1 MSLETEHFGV
11 PMSMRAQ
18 RVEAFERQ
26 RAVDRLAG
34 RTVWCAGALRRGR
47 ERASGL
53 RQRLG
58 WAHDG
63 GVDTARLDV
72 HGSEPLRDAATQLE
86 SMLNDGAGDPVAPGR
101 AERAL
106 YRERTASA
114 EVDVAPRVRSEDVV
128 VLHDPLSAA
137 LAHAVRERGGHALWH
152 VRIAAT
158 PCGALSEE
166 AWIFLREFTSDMN
179 AYLVSWSAR
188 GRSGGSVHR
197 IAALMPSSGVGFA
210 KEFTDAASEDLAWS
224 SLLADVLEH
233 DRAECVGGTLH
244 VRPTVAAR

>member
-1 MSLETEHFGV
+1 MSLETERFGV
-11 PMSMRAQ
+11 PIGMRAQ
-18 RVEAFERQ
+18 RVEAFERE
-26 RAVDRLAG
+26 RAVDQLAG

-53 RQRLG
+53 RERLG

-72 HGSEPLRDAATQLE
+72 QVSEPLRDAATQLE
-86 SMLNDGAGDPVAPGR
+86 SMLNDVAGDPVAPGR

-106 YRERTASA
+106 YRERSA
-114 EVDVAPRVRSEDVV
+114 RAEADVASRVRSEDVV

-137 LAHAVRERGGHALWH
+137 LAHAVRERGGHAVWH
-152 VRIAAT
+152 VRIAAA

-166 AWIFLREFTSDMN
+166 AWSFLREFTSDMN

-188 GRSGGSVHR
+188 GGSVHR
-197 IAALMPSSGVGFA
+197 IAALMPSSGIGFV
-210 KEFTDAASEDLAWS
+210 KEFTGRAEDLAWS

-233 DRAECVGGTLH
+233 DRVECVGGTLH

>member
-11 PMSMRAQ
+11 PMSQRAQ
-18 RVEAFERQ
+18 RAEAFERE
-26 RAVDRLAG
+26 RAVDQLAG

-53 RQRLG
+53 RQHLG

-72 HGSEPLRDAATQLE
+72 HGSEPLREACTQLE
-86 SMLNDGAGDPVAPGR
+86 SMLNDVAGDPLAPGR

-106 YRERTASA
+106 YTERTASA
-114 EVDVAPRVRSEDVV
+114 EEDVAPRVRPEDVV

-179 AYLVSWSAR
+179 AYLLSWSAR

-197 IAALMPSSGVGFA
+197 IAALMPSSGVGFV
-210 KEFTDAASEDLAWS
+210 KEFSDRGEDLAWS

-233 DRAECVGGTLH
+233 DRVECVGGTLH

>member
-1 MSLETEHFGV
+1 
-11 PMSMRAQ
+11 MSMRAQ
-18 RVEAFERQ
+18 RVEAFERE
-26 RAVDRLAG
+26 RAVDQLAG
-34 RTVWCAGALRRGR
+34 RTVWCAGALHRGR

-58 WAHDG
+58 WAQDG

-72 HGSEPLRDAATQLE
+72 HGSEPLRDAAAQLE
-86 SMLNDGAGDPVAPGR
+86 SMLNDVAGDPLAPGR

-106 YRERTASA
+106 YTERTASA
-114 EVDVAPRVRSEDVV
+114 EEDVAARVRPEDVV

-152 VRIAAT
+152 VRIAAA

-166 AWIFLREFTSDMN
+166 AWTFLREFTSDMN

-197 IAALMPSSGVGFA
+197 IAALMPLSGVGFV
-210 KEFTDAASEDLAWS
+210 KEFTDRGEDLAWS

-233 DRAECVGGTLH
+233 DRVECVGGTRH